1 MPLIPVSPGISQSG
15 ENPLAWTD
23 DLRGINGMVSATRAT
38 STGVKVMRG
47 SPGITWT
54 RVGNSMRYH
63 PTVGYT
69 AFDATLNSLANADP
83 EIRVIIDPHE
93 DFPGFPR
100 TDTSHADN
108 PFWFYPD
115 CQANAVELWT
125 DIANHYKNWGTIIGG
140 YDLVNEPTCPYWNAN
155 SSRYPEVFT
164 TASAA
169 AAPAAGVTWSQLMDA
184 WDLVGW
190 TYSTTVPAYTVD
202 QPDPRSWNK
211 LCRRCAEAIRATGDM
226 HPIVISLS
234 NRGGTNPADPD
245 TPTDGGTGINM
256 GTFQRAKDVPNEF
269 VDMSEFEDIVYTV
282 HSYGPETANNSTD
295 PPRIVPWQTN
305 GWNQDPAPAGNC
317 CKPTCKSSSTGPPPI
332 RRSKST
338 SAKWG
343 RASTSWTRIPS
354 LRTSSICSAVAVGP
368 GACICCATTTRR
380 AHSTWRATRTCLK
393 CARRTGTSWSRPWP

>member
-305 GWNQDPAPAGNC
+305 GWNQDPRPSRELLQADLQEFFDWAAAH
-317 CKPTCKSSSTGPPPI
+317 PTFKIYIGEMGPRFDLMDSDTFAADQFDMFSSRGWT
-332 RRSKST
+332 
-338 SAKWG
+338 WG
-343 RASTSWTRIPS
+343 VHL
-354 LRTSSICSAVAVGP
+354 LRNDNT
-368 GACICCATTTRR
+368 
-380 AHSTWRATRTCLK
+380 
-393 CARRTGTSWSRPWP
+393 TGTFNVARDPDLFEVCQTYWNKLE